1 MGVNIDRIISF
12 TFVLG
17 SVLAGTAGILFAI
30 KYPKV
35 EPLMGLLPGIKAFIA
50 AVFGG
55 IGNIGGAVL
64 GGLLIGLTETFT
76 VGYLSS
82 QFSDLI
88 LYSILVVFM
97 LFRSTGIR
105 GAPVLQKV

>member
-1 MGVNIDRIISF
+1 
-12 TFVLG
+12 
-17 SVLAGTAGILFAI
+17 
-30 KYPKV
+30 
-35 EPLMGLLPGIKAFIA
+35 
-50 AVFGG
+50 
-55 IGNIGGAVL
+55 VL

-88 LYSILVVFM
+88 LYTILVVFM